1 MPAAGRQAVA
11 ARPILIAQISDLHV
25 KPLGELA
32 YGRVDTASAVVRC
45 VAKLNWLRPRPELV
59 VVSGD
64 LVDTGLP
71 EEYTHLRQLL
81 APLEIPLALI
91 PGNHDAR
98 EPMRVAFPEQPY
110 APGSDALNFALALP
124 ELDILLID
132 SIVPGEPHGEL
143 GAQTLAWLDAT
154 LAASRTRPALLFVH
168 HPPFVTGIQHMDQM
182 NLRNAPTLA
191 AVLSRHPRARLV
203 AAGHVHR
210 PVLTLFAG
218 IAATICPAPNQ
229 SVALDLGDLGP
240 PSFTMESLGF
250 HLHAWFGGERY
261 GELVTHFISLDVP
274 AEGQPIIGDRA

>member
-1 MPAAGRQAVA
+1 VA

-32 YGRVDTASAVVRC
+32 YGHVDTATAVVRC

-64 LVDTGLP
+64 LVDAGLP
-71 EEYTHLRQLL
+71 EEYVHLRQLL

-98 EPMRVAFPEQPY
+98 EPMRAAFPEQPY
-110 APGSDALNFALALP
+110 ADGSGALNFALALP
-124 ELDILLID
+124 ELDLLLLD
-132 SIVPGEPHGEL
+132 SSVPGKPHGEL
-143 GAQTLAWLDAT
+143 GAQTLAWLDT
-154 LAASRTRPALLFVH
+154 SLAASQSRPALLFVH

-182 NLRNAPTLA
+182 NLRNAAALA
-191 AVLSRHPRARLV
+191 DVLRRHPRARLV

-210 PVLTLFAG
+210 PTLTQFAG

-240 PSFTMESLGF
+240 PSFTTESLGF
-250 HLHAWFGGERY
+250 HLHAWFAGERY

-274 AEGQPIIGDRA
+274 AEGPPIIGDRA